1 MRFLQRTGKGEEMAT
16 RRIGRGTG
24 RRDGS
29 GRGVR
34 ANRNT
39 GGCRKVA
46 QGMVVAADGVMGL
59 EG

>member
-1 MRFLQRTGKGEEMAT
+1 MAK
-16 RRIGRGTG
+16 RGTP

-39 GGCRKVA
+39 GGCSRGGPGHGRGGGRGAGK
-46 QGMVVAADGVMGL
+46 GRMK
-59 EG
+59 